1 MKFCICAAVL
11 YLAFSPTSTTDP
23 LTGLPLIP
31 ASYARPFGS
40 QPIEMPSSTICK
52 SKFQGNSYNSVD
64 AKVDATVAWYS
75 AHLPGFKKI
84 HGYSGER
91 SQDAFYKPDGT
102 LLVIIT
108 GSHGK
113 EGENTD
119 TYSVS
124 YEKYEPGLSEKTI
137 TGLTR
142 GNLICP

>member
-1 MKFCICAAVL
+1 MKFCIFAAVL
-11 YLAFSPTSTTDP
+11 YLAFSPTPTTDP
-23 LTGLPLIP
+23 LTGLPPIP
-31 ASYARPFGS
+31 AGPTHLFGK
-40 QPIEMPSSTICK
+40 QPTEMPSSTICK
-52 SKFQGNSYNSVD
+52 SKFQGNSYHSIV

-84 HGYSGER
+84 HGYSGDR

-113 EGENTD
+113 DGENTD

-142 GNLICP
+142 GNLTCP